1 MNPVSDQLIALT
13 AALQPAAGTS
23 LEDLAE
29 LRRFVAAI
37 LMQQNPGIPVPV
49 DTSMD
54 PGISAAITA
63 GGALAVQLAADG
75 IRARFQQNNELI
87 PTAEPLRPSHVF
99 GPFADRSGHLTR
111 FLIFESVT
119 FHAVHL
125 RQPNGNPAPQVELL
139 LPAGTAPQ
147 PGNLVFDIPQ
157 GTVWIRARS
166 LVAGVAGMAGL
177 RVSGGTFTSTAPAL
191 FALAGR
197 ILVNSNA
204 QWVLTVQPEP
214 PPPADPAGSDAN
226 GVSITLPQTLEV
238 RSNGSPAVTGAIGLA
253 GFGSGLEFNEAG
265 AAPSGDGVS
274 LNFPFGPASQPWAIA
289 GNRSA
294 AAQFAGECDATSAVW
309 SLPLNAAAPA
319 ELGETAHGGSVRI
332 TLRGPLAMSL
342 AGVAGGTL
350 RLLEADLTA
359 NADLI
364 MLEGRRPDGSG
375 RLELELWTP
384 ALSRINFGPDPITR
398 VTFLSERGRG
408 DITVV
413 HEGGTIR
420 NRWDL
425 PLRATGSPFGF
436 EGRLENF
443 AILARPEVLFVA
455 LEAGRDPGNA
465 AEGLALENLYL
476 TVRPP
481 ARLVLLGVY
490 DGTAAVGDGTAIL
503 SFDVLLAQPSLPDPY
518 AMNWSLPD
526 AGQAQP
532 AALSTTL
539 NWQAA
544 ATPGIESRLERRVFF
559 PEPGVVREDEDPI
572 LRELFDGHLGTHR
585 ESLSLLDLSSRD
597 DHFGVAIESMG
608 RLEPTLRDNQ
618 LSLQFSGLRLLMQPQ
633 VLWEPVQAGPVELVS
648 KTNGARTLAGSRS
661 VKLVPVLPGV
671 IARAWVD
678 SARERERC
686 GVMFSL
692 PFGLRAFARFDVLEV
707 LQFATSA
714 TDASLHAVDF
724 GPGMASARQLR
735 LKSSKLR
742 PADPPVP
749 LDPARIMAGS
759 LRQIQNLRPNAAGL
773 ASVVDD
779 AAINLQMDELHN
791 FLPLH
796 QADLSGYGLSTFS
809 NWRRDVPVGITQA
822 RFDVMVGRTC
832 LEVIQARTILAP
844 CESHLVRS
852 IVMERRNSGRVLR
865 FDSGWVAVDDGLF
878 ETPARFD
885 KGVVIAYRKIR
896 RIRVPGKPLLT
907 LSDGSVWQAVTYD
920 CDAELEN
927 VRAGGESGRVPVYD
941 QAGYI
946 QVLPT
951 GAAAAPTAARMA
963 LLFAAVKGVLGGP
976 ADIAIRVGGTLDMQV
991 SGLFAG
997 VAPKDNAPAPGFVVA
1012 AYGSPKLP
1020 RAGQWSAVSVSST
1033 GEASAV
1039 DPRRGIPVIRLAGR
1053 PYTFRDPGDA
1063 NRDRPAT
1070 EYGLMMSTPTSRVLF
1085 PVPSVNPVEP
1095 GVLRTAAPAVADPMA
1110 LAQSTDV
1117 FPRGVYSLR
1126 AAQAA
1131 AFDITGVNDWRLT
1144 NPGFDLTAPLP
1155 DLAKGGEWAI
1165 QRLFPDAPKLS
1176 GLIDSALEDKPWEI
1190 GVTPND
1196 INIEIDPFGK
1206 IFVIKTNY
1214 SAISGELGKLQKPSL
1229 DFGPALDAL
1238 RELVNALKQFV
1249 NLGLDFDVD
1258 VTAGS
1263 GPSPSFIVTIS
1274 LKFRL
1279 GEGPNERIDIG
1290 VGKFYGE
1297 FHVTGQL
1304 EAALNGSTSGRLLA
1318 EFEGDIQQGVIPP
1331 LVYAG
1336 GMFRFALEIKED
1348 GSPTIELGLGMTTSL
1363 GGDLIKNLLEVEVTI
1378 TYGYMLIPQTLQ
1390 PGVML
1395 GLEARAKLMG
1405 GLIGFSFAVQ
1415 AMARIL
1421 RADFENVTIFADIR
1435 VVATVQVA
1443 WLIEE
1448 DVDVRTQF
1456 EQKIPLRL
1464 AALPLGG
1471 GALALTA
1478 AI

>member
-1 MNPVSDQLIALT
+1 MNPVTDQLIALT
-13 AALQPAAGTS
+13 AALQPVAGT
-23 LEDLAE
+23 EPADLAE
-29 LRRFVAAI
+29 LRRFLAAVLI
-37 LMQQNPGIPVPV
+37 QQNPGIPVPV
-49 DTSMD
+49 DSSMD
-54 PGISAAITA
+54 PAIAAALTA
-63 GGALAVQLAADG
+63 GAALAAQFVADG
-75 IRARFQQNNELI
+75 VRARFLQNNELT
-87 PTAEPLRPSHVF
+87 PSSDAMRPSRVF
-99 GPFADRSGHLTR
+99 GPFADRAGHLSR
-111 FLIFESVT
+111 FLIFQSAA
-119 FHAVHL
+119 FQAVHV
-125 RQPNGNPAPQVELL
+125 RQPNGNPTPEVLLL
-139 LPAGTAPQ
+139 LPSATAPQ
-147 PGNLVFDIPQ
+147 PGGEAFAIPA
-157 GTVWIRARS
+157 GTVWIRARF
-166 LVAGVAGMAGL
+166 LVAGAAGMAGL
-177 RVSGGTFTSTAPAL
+177 RIAGGTFTTTAA
-191 FALAGR
+191 AASIAGR
-197 ILVNSNA
+197 ILVNPNA
-204 QWVLTVQPEP
+204 QWVLSVEPEP
-214 PPPADPAGSDAN
+214 PPAGEAGGSDVSGA
-226 GVSITLPQTLEV
+226 SITLPQTLEV
-238 RSNGSPAVTGAIGLA
+238 RSDGRPTASGAIGVE
-253 GFGSGLEFNEAG
+253 GFGSALVFNEGGG
-265 AAPSGDGVS
+265 APTSDGVS
-274 LNFPFGPASQPWAIA
+274 VRFPFGPASLPWTIEGNLSTAVQLA
-289 GNRSA
+289 GS
-294 AAQFAGECDATSAVW
+294 CDATLAVW
-309 SLPLNAAAPA
+309 SLPLDAGAPA
-319 ELGETAHGGSVRI
+319 NLGEAADGGAVQIVLAGRLAFHPAGLTGGS
-332 TLRGPLAMSL
+332 LRSQDAVMT
-342 AGVAGGTL
+342 AC
-350 RLLEADLTA
+350 ADCIL
-359 NADLI
+359 
-364 MLEGRRPDGSG
+364 MEGRRAEGTG
-375 RLELELWTP
+375 RMELELWNP
-384 ALSRINFGPDPITR
+384 ALSRVVFGPEPITR
-398 VTFLSERGRG
+398 VLYQSERERG
-408 DITVV
+408 DMVVV
-413 HEGGTIR
+413 HEGGTIT

-425 PLRATGSPFGF
+425 PLRATGSPFSL
-436 EGRLENF
+436 ESRLENF
-443 AILARPEVLFVA
+443 AILARANGLFLAAVA
-455 LEAGRDPGNA
+455 NRDPGTT

-476 TVRPP
+476 TVRQPS
-481 ARLVLLGVY
+481 RLVLLGAY
-490 DGTAAVGDGTAIL
+490 DGAAKVPDGTAIY
-503 SFDVLLAQPSLPDPY
+503 SFDVVLAQPSLPDPY
-518 AMNWSLPD
+518 ATNWNPPD
-526 AGQAQP
+526 AGQAQQ

-539 NWQAA
+539 TWQAA
-544 ATPGIESRLERRVFF
+544 ATPSIESRLERRVLF
-559 PEPGVVREDEDPI
+559 PEPGVVPADEDAT

-585 ESLSLLDLSSRD
+585 ESLSLLDLSSNE
-597 DHFGVAIESMG
+597 DHLGVAMESLG
-608 RLEPTLRDNQ
+608 RLEPTIRGNQ
-618 LSLQFSGLRLLMQPQ
+618 LNLQLSGMRLLMQPQ
-633 VLWEPVQAGPVELVS
+633 VLWEPVQAGPVELAS
-648 KTNGARTLAGSRS
+648 KTNGARTLAGSKS

-671 IARAWVD
+671 VAREWVQ
-678 SARERERC
+678 SARDRERC

-692 PFGLRAFARFDVLEV
+692 PFGLRAFARFDSLEV
-707 LQFATSA
+707 LQFLSTATE
-714 TDASLHAVDF
+714 ASLHAVEF
-724 GPGMASARQLR
+724 GPEMASARQLR
-735 LKSSKLR
+735 LKSSRLR

-749 LDPARIMAGS
+749 PDPARTMAGS
-759 LRQIQNLRPNAAGL
+759 LRQMQNLRPNAAGL

-779 AAINLQMDELHN
+779 PGINLQMDELHD

-809 NWRRDVPVGITQA
+809 DWRRDAPVGITQA
-822 RFDVMVGRTC
+822 RFDVMIGRTS

-844 CESHLVRS
+844 CEAHLVRS

-878 ETPARFD
+878 ESPAKFE

-896 RIRVPGKPLLT
+896 RIRLPGTPLLT
-907 LSDGSVWQAVTYD
+907 LPDGSVWQEVLYD

-927 VRAGGESGRVPVYD
+927 VTAGGQAGRVPVYN

-951 GAAAAPTAARMA
+951 GPLAAPTANRMA

-976 ADIAIRVGGTLDMQV
+976 ADIGIRVGGTLDMQV

-997 VAPKDNAPAPGFVVA
+997 VAPKDNGAAPGFVVA

-1020 RAGQWSAVSVSST
+1020 RAGQWSAVGVSSA

-1039 DPRRGIPVIRLAGR
+1039 DPRRGIPVIRLTGQ
-1053 PYTFRDPGDA
+1053 PYTFRDPADA
-1063 NRDRPAT
+1063 NRSRPAT
-1070 EYGLMMSTPTSRVLF
+1070 EYGLLMTTPTSRVLF
-1085 PVPSVNPVEP
+1085 PVPSVNPLEP
-1095 GVLRTAAPAVADPMA
+1095 GVLRTAAPAVADPMS
-1110 LAQSTDV
+1110 LAQATGV
-1117 FPRGVYSLR
+1117 FPRSVYSLR

-1131 AFDITGVNDWRLT
+1131 AFDISGVNDWRMS
-1144 NPGFDLTAPLP
+1144 NAGFDLTAPLP

-1176 GLIDSALEDKPWEI
+1176 GIIDSALEGKPWEI

-1238 RELVNALKQFV
+1238 REIVNALKQFV

-1263 GPSPSFIVTIS
+1263 GPSPSFIVVLS

-1304 EAALNGSTSGRLLA
+1304 EAALSGSTRGRLLA
-1318 EFEGDIQQGVIPP
+1318 EFQGDIQQGVIPP

-1378 TYGYMLIPQTLQ
+1378 VYGYTLIPETLQ
-1390 PGVML
+1390 PGVLL
-1395 GLEARAKLMG
+1395 GLEARAKLLG

-1448 DVDVRTQF
+1448 DVDIRTQF
-1456 EQKIPLRL
+1456 EQNIPLRL

>member
-13 AALQPAAGTS
+13 AALRPAAGADPA
-23 LEDLAE
+23 DLAE
-29 LRRFVAAI
+29 LRRFLAAI
-37 LMQQNPGIPVPV
+37 LIQQNPGIPIPV
-49 DTSMD
+49 DPLMD
-54 PGISAAITA
+54 PAMAAALTA
-63 GGALAVQLAADG
+63 GSVLAAQFAADG
-75 IRARFQQNNELI
+75 VRARFQQNNELT
-87 PTAEPLRPSHVF
+87 PTADPMRPSHVF
-99 GPFADRSGHLTR
+99 GPFADQSGRLSR
-111 FLIFESVT
+111 FLIFENAP
-119 FHAVHL
+119 FQEVHF
-125 RQPNGNPAPQVELL
+125 RQPNGNPTPEVLLL
-139 LPAGTAPQ
+139 LPSATAPQ
-147 PGNLVFDIPQ
+147 DGSQTFTIPS
-157 GTVWIRARS
+157 GTVWIRSRF
-166 LVAGVAGMAGL
+166 LVAGAPGMAGL
-177 RVSGGTFTSTAPAL
+177 RVAGGTLTTTAA
-191 FALAGR
+191 AASIAGR

-204 QWVLTVQPEP
+204 QWVLTVEPEQ
-214 PPPADPAGSDAN
+214 PPAGEAAGSDAS
-226 GVSITLPQTLEV
+226 GASITLPQTLEV
-238 RSNGSPAVTGAIGLA
+238 RSNGSPTASGAIGIA
-253 GFGSGLEFNEAG
+253 GFGSTLEFNEAG
-265 AAPSGDGVS
+265 GAAASDGVS
-274 LNFPFGPASQPWAIA
+274 VRFPFGPASLPWSMG

-294 AAQFAGECDATSAVW
+294 AVQLAGSCDATLAVW
-309 SLPLNAAAPA
+309 SLSLSSDAPA
-319 ELGETAHGGSVRI
+319 NLGEAADGGAVQI
-332 TLRGPLAMSL
+332 VLTGPLAFRP
-342 AGVAGGTL
+342 AGLTGGTL
-350 RLLEADLTA
+350 RSQETMLTA
-359 NADLI
+359 CASSLL
-364 MLEGRRPDGSG
+364 MEARRVAGAGRM
-375 RLELELWTP
+375 ELALWNP
-384 ALSRINFGPDPITR
+384 ALSRVVFGPEPITR
-398 VTFLSERGRG
+398 VLYQSERGGG
-408 DITVV
+408 DVVIV

-436 EGRLENF
+436 ESRLENF
-443 AILARPEVLFVA
+443 AVLARGEGLFLALVA
-455 LEAGRDPGNA
+455 SRDPGNA
-465 AEGLALENLYL
+465 PEGLALENLYL

-481 ARLVLLGVY
+481 SRLVLLGAY
-490 DGTAAVGDGTAIL
+490 DGIAEVPDGTAIY

-518 AMNWSLPD
+518 ATNWNPPD

-539 NWQAA
+539 TWLAA

-559 PEPGVVREDEDPI
+559 PEPGAVAADEDAI
-572 LRELFDGHLGTHR
+572 LRELFDGHLGSHR
-585 ESLSLLDLSSRD
+585 ESLSLLDLSSND
-597 DHFGVAIESMG
+597 DHFGVAMESLG
-608 RLEPTLRDNQ
+608 RLEPTIRENRLN
-618 LSLQFSGLRLLMQPQ
+618 LQFNGMRLLMQPQ
-633 VLWEPVQAGPVELVS
+633 VLWEPVQFGPVELVS

-671 IARAWVD
+671 M
-678 SARERERC
+678 AREWVHSAQGRERC
-686 GVMFSL
+686 GLMFSL
-692 PFGLRAFARFDVLEV
+692 PFGLRAFARFDSLEV
-707 LQFATSA
+707 LQFQRSA
-714 TDASLHAVDF
+714 TDASLHSVDF
-724 GPGMASARQLR
+724 GPGMTSAQQMR
-735 LKSSKLR
+735 LQSSTLR
-742 PADPPVP
+742 PVDPPAP
-749 LDPARIMAGS
+749 PDPARTMAGS
-759 LRQIQNLRPNAAGL
+759 LRQIPNLRPNAAGL

-779 AAINLQMDELHN
+779 PGINLQMDELHN

-809 NWRRDVPVGITQA
+809 DWHRDVPVGITQA
-822 RFDVMVGRTC
+822 RFDVLVGRTS

-844 CESHLVRS
+844 CEAHLVRS
-852 IVMERRNSGRVLR
+852 IVMERRNSGNVLR

-878 ETPARFD
+878 ESPAQFD

-896 RIRVPGKPLLT
+896 RVRTPGKPLLT
-907 LSDGSVWQAVTYD
+907 LPDGSVWQEVLYD

-927 VRAGGESGRVPVYD
+927 VTAGGQAGRVPVYD
-941 QAGYI
+941 QTGFI
-946 QVLPT
+946 QLQPT
-951 GAAAAPTAARMA
+951 GPLSAPTADRMA
-963 LLFAAVKGVLGGP
+963 LLFAAVKGVMGGP
-976 ADIAIRVGGTLDMQV
+976 ADIGIRVGGTLDLQV
-991 SGLFAG
+991 SGLVAG
-997 VAPKDNAPAPGFVVA
+997 VAPKDGVPTPGFVVA

-1020 RAGQWSAVSVSST
+1020 RAGQWSAVSVSNA

-1039 DPRRGIPVIRLAGR
+1039 DPRRGIPVIRLTGK
-1053 PYTFRDPGDA
+1053 PYTFRDPADA
-1063 NRDRPAT
+1063 NRGHPAT
-1070 EYGLMMSTPTSRVLF
+1070 EYGLLMTTPTSRVLF
-1085 PVPSVNPVEP
+1085 PVPSVNPLEP

-1110 LAQSTDV
+1110 LAQATGV
-1117 FPRGVYSLR
+1117 FPRGVYALR

-1131 AFDITGVNDWRLT
+1131 AFDISGLNDWRMS

-1176 GLIDSALEDKPWEI
+1176 GVIDSALEGKPWEI

-1214 SAISGELGKLQKPSL
+1214 SAISGEPGKLQKPSL
-1229 DFGPALDAL
+1229 DFGPVLDAL
-1238 RELVNALKQFV
+1238 REIVNALKQFV

-1263 GPSPSFIVTIS
+1263 GPSPSFIVSIS

-1304 EAALNGSTSGRLLA
+1304 EAALSGSTRGRLLA
-1318 EFEGDIQQGVIPP
+1318 EFQGDIQQGVIPP

-1363 GGDLIKNLLEVEVTI
+1363 GGDLIKHLLEVEVTI
-1378 TYGYMLIPQTLQ
+1378 VYGYTLIPETLQ
-1390 PGVML
+1390 PGVLL
-1395 GLEARAKLMG
+1395 GLEARAKLIG